1 MRIYRSAE
9 NEVTI
14 EGYVNAVE
22 RNSKPLF
29 ERGMRFVERIAAGA
43 FAKAIRKAPV
53 VSVLLNHNP
62 NRELGNTNGTLELEE
77 DNIGLKARFTT
88 SDPEVVAD
96 ANNGDLVG
104 WSFGYRDVPGG
115 TEQLFDAETGLPLR
129 KVNDLEL
136 FEVSILNRKKT
147 PAYAGTLVNVR
158 EDGSEDKTEV
168 FFAPETDDE
177 AEAKETPAEDKPEE
191 VAEEITEERAEAE
204 ATPEEEPHEEAPEVK
219 EVTSEYFASYK
230 NMIAEMKK

>member
-177 AEAKETPAEDKPEE
+177 AEAKEAPAEDKPEE
-191 VAEEITEERAEAE
+191 VTEEITEERAEAE
-204 ATPEEEPHEEAPEVK
+204 ATPEEEAHEEAPEVK